1 MRERGYLDVVY
12 PLHNLLWPL
21 RSRKNA
27 KEEIRTVREKMKGGH
42 MKVIYPH

>member
-1 MRERGYLDVVY
+1 MRERGYLDIVY

-27 KEEIRTVREKMKGGH
+27 KEEIRTVREKLKRWAH
-42 MKVIYPH
+42 